1 MKKRSVSR
9 KTVNQNTDNSVSWF
23 DNDNARLILLCAV
36 FGFVG
41 AHKFAQRKFFQGIC
55 FILLDL
61 TVVGIIVSMI
71 WALCDLVSLTIQKT
85 NKAGNIIFGS
95 VLLMGSLV
103 SVPFVTGGL
112 VFDDY
117 SKPKHV
123 AVNHDKVFLQED
135 LLCAGTQGNN
145 FDASMALYANKAIV
159 SVGTKVFDLK
169 ITSADFEKVK
179 IYKGFYDA
187 DLPDGG
193 AGHIISSSN
202 PASVTKTSS
211 SDILFERAS
220 AS

>member
-123 AVNHDKVFLQED
+123 AVNHDKVFFHTHPYLEQPVLSQAVCGESAQELRHAAPVD
-135 LLCAGTQGNN
+135 HHGQ
-145 FDASMALYANKAIV
+145 
-159 SVGTKVFDLK
+159 
-169 ITSADFEKVK
+169 
-179 IYKGFYDA
+179 
-187 DLPDGG
+187 
-193 AGHIISSSN
+193 
-202 PASVTKTSS
+202 
-211 SDILFERAS
+211 
-220 AS
+220 